1 MDENIPV
8 APKPED
14 ENPQPPAVE
23 NTLAASGPAPA
34 ETAQQTGEATPPPPA
49 TPEIPHVNNSMAL
62 SVSAKQDAEV
72 NNSMVFSVAV
82 GNCMT
87 TSNGL
92 DMVTAVGHDLHVNQG
107 AVLIA
112 TVGGQAQVE
121 NGTVGLLVAK
131 SGATLNNTRVLM
143 TTQQALALGAALGV
157 VFALVS
163 KLLRGKKCC

>member
-1 MDENIPV
+1 MDDKNPKILLSEVGHAQPAPV
-8 APKPED
+8 EI
-14 ENPQPPAVE
+14 
-23 NTLAASGPAPA
+23 TAASNPEPIEA
-34 ETAQQTGEATPPPPA
+34 AQQTAEATPPPDE
-49 TPEIPHVNNSMAL
+49 TEKLHVDNSMAV
-62 SVSAKQDAEV
+62 SVSAKHDAEV

-82 GNCMT
+82 GNSMT

-92 DMVTAVGHDLHVNQG
+92 DMVTAVGHDLNVMDG

-131 SGATLNNTRVLM
+131 SGATLNNTKVIM

-157 VFALVS
+157 VFALLS
-163 KLLRGKKCC
+163 RLLRGKKCC